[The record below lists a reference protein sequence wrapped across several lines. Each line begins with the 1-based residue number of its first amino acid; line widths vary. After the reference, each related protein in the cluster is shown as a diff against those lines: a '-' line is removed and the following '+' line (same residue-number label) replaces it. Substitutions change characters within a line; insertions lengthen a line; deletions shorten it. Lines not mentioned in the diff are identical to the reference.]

1 MEYLSKVA
9 KEHILRWIKSEK
21 HLDGYPFSANFAK
34 ETHYYHMKT
43 YRIDNLIFFYVA
55 ILCLFVAGLPARGE
69 MIPRKYSVTYF
80 SSQNGVEDGLVN
92 DIIQDH
98 KGLLW
103 FATWNGLYRF
113 DGYNFKNYKSNIED
127 QGGLTNDR
135 LLNIVEDKFGCIWV
149 LCYDSTCYRFNP
161 DKEVFEPVIQQPSNN
176 FRSISVFPNGIVWLL
191 REDGSGV
198 RVITAPHDLSMTF
211 QSYSSGEM
219 TLPAGKIRSVFMD
232 SKLRE
237 WLLTDEG
244 VYQLHDSKLSIISL
258 SDHQKSDKVP
268 FYYATELEGEIY
280 LGAHQGKVYKY
291 LLTGNLCIQTQL
303 PTSASVLSIL
313 PSAAGLIYVTDSAGL
328 FIHSP
333 SGEIK
338 QVTLDSLPL
347 LKDKTILSAKITGG
361 NLLWLSH
368 PVPGVTL
375 FDMETQ
381 HLSFIE
387 GKDELGRPL
396 DTESKFFAFEDRN
409 GILWVHPNGG
419 GFSYFDS
426 QSRQLIPFNTT
437 EQPVKWKSNDRC
449 FAAFVD
455 KQGNL
460 WMSTQ
465 LNRLKRITFIPDKFH
480 IYTPAPQDIELPDN
494 EIRALYIDKK
504 QRIWTGSRDMNVSI
518 YDAHFR
524 LLKRMNW
531 GKVYAIMQDSDGVYW
546 ISTKG
551 QGLIKATE
559 TSQGN
564 FEWQHFNYKADDPYT
579 LSSDNIYFTFQDS
592 KNRLWVATY
601 GGGLNLI
608 ETMPDGTLRFIN
620 HRNLLKKYPINHF
633 YKVRHITED
642 ERGCIWVS
650 TTAGI
655 LQFQASF
662 HSPEEID
669 FHSICREQGNVNSLS
684 NNDVQMIQCMDS
696 GKIFAITYGGGLNEL
711 FPVGGYSYHC
721 KSFTQRNGL
730 ISDIIYS
737 MHEDKK
743 GNLWLVTGGGLVKFV
758 ASAEQIQ
765 YPSEHIA
772 FNMHFSEGV
781 GATDGKQIF
790 FGTNRGLFY
799 FTPENIHKTDF
810 TPQIFFSSIWV
821 NNQEL
826 TPRKTPSILTVNP
839 DDSHSIQLPPN
850 NHTLRLV
857 FSALDMTNTEYIQY
871 AYKLEGFD
879 KNFRLTDNGHEAN
892 YTNLPAGKYVFHVK
906 STNNEGVWVENE
918 RTLSIEV
925 LPAFSETPY
934 ATMLYILL
942 IILFIVAAIYIYT
955 VFYRIKS
962 KVKNEELITQ
972 LKLSFFTDVSH
983 ELRTPLT
990 LITGPLEYIL
1000 RDESL
1005 PGKVKD
1011 TLNIIKKNSDRMQ
1024 RLVGQILDFSKI
1036 RDNKMRLSVQYV
1048 DVVSFTEEIINYF
1061 TALSQERHINLNFH
1075 TRLSETHLWVDKDK
1089 IEKVI
1094 FNLLSNAFKYTP
1106 DGKNIRVC
1114 LKDDGNAVL
1123 LQIQDEGVG
1132 IKKEKQAAIFSR
1144 YENVVPDNIHAP
1156 LSSGIGL
1163 SVAKELVEMHY
1174 GSIYVESES
1183 GRGSTFTVRLLKGK
1197 THYPLD
1203 TEYILSDWKEEASLA
1218 SNFQNELQEV
1228 DEADKS
1234 LMLIVE
1240 DNHELR
1246 TFIKQIFLET
1256 YRFVEADNGE
1266 DGLKR
1271 AISDLPDIILTDIM
1285 MPVKSG
1291 LQMLQE
1297 LRDDER
1303 TSHIPAIVLTAKT
1316 DMDSILMGIHT
1327 GADDYITKPFSINYL
1342 QAKVENIL
1350 TRRKMLQAYYCKA
1363 GYEEENEDKGG
1374 DGSIQLSEK
1383 DAAFL
1388 DKLAAIM
1395 EEQLSNPELNVDQ
1408 LVGYFSLSRT
1418 NFFHKLKS
1426 LTGMAPI
1433 TYIKEMRMRKAA
1445 ELIKENQ
1452 YTMAEIAYMVGFSDP
1467 HYFSKSF
1474 KSFWGMTSTEYAKN
1488 QTR

>member
-1 MEYLSKVA
+1 
-9 KEHILRWIKSEK
+9 
-21 HLDGYPFSANFAK
+21 
-34 ETHYYHMKT
+34 MKT
-43 YRIDNLIFFYVA
+43 YWVDILTFFCVV
-55 ILCLFVAGLPARGE
+55 ILCFFTADVLAKGA
-69 MIPRKYSVTYF
+69 ISQKYSVTYF

-113 DGYNFKNYKSNIED
+113 DGYNFKNYKSNMED
-127 QGGLTNDR
+127 LGGLTNDR
-135 LLNIVEDKFGCIWV
+135 LLDIVEDKFGCIWV

-161 DKEVFEPVIQQPSNN
+161 DKEVFEPVIQKTVNN
-176 FRSISVFPNGIVWLL
+176 FRSISVLPNGIVWLL
-191 REDGSGV
+191 REDGSAV
-198 RVITAPHDLSMTF
+198 RVVTAPEDLSMTF
-211 QSYSSGEM
+211 QFYSSRENILS
-219 TLPAGKIRSVFMD
+219 TGKIRSVFMD

-244 VYQLHDSKLSIISL
+244 VYRLYDSELSIISL
-258 SDHQKSDKVP
+258 SDCRKSEKTP
-268 FYYATELEGEIY
+268 FYFATELEECIY

-291 LLTGNLCIQTQL
+291 LLTGEFSIHTQL
-303 PTSASVLSIL
+303 PTSASVISIL
-313 PSAAGLIYVTDSAGL
+313 PSVAGLIYVTDSDGF
-328 FIHSP
+328 FIHDSL
-333 SGEIK
+333 GEIRH
-338 QVTLDSLPL
+338 VMLDSLSL
-347 LKDKTILSAKITGG
+347 LKDKTIESAKITCGD
-361 NLLWLSH
+361 LLWLVH

-375 FDMETQ
+375 FDLKTQ
-381 HLSFIE
+381 RLSFIE

-396 DTESKFFAFEDRN
+396 NTESDFFAFEDRN
-409 GILWVHPNGG
+409 DIIWVHPKGG

-426 QSRQLIPFNTT
+426 QNRRLIPFNTT

-480 IYTPAPQDIELPDN
+480 IYTPTPQDVELPDN

-518 YDAHFR
+518 YDARLR
-524 LLKRMNW
+524 LLKRMKW
-531 GKVYAIMQDSDGVYW
+531 GKVYAIMQDSAGVYW

-551 QGLIKATE
+551 QGLIKAIE

-564 FEWQHFNYKADDPYT
+564 FKLQHFKHKADDPYS
-579 LSSDNIYFTFQDS
+579 LSNDNIYFTFQDS
-592 KNRLWVATY
+592 RQRLWVATY

-620 HRNLLKKYPINHF
+620 HRNLLKRYPISHF

-642 ERGCIWVS
+642 NQGRIWVS

-655 LQFQASF
+655 LQFKVSF
-662 HSPEEID
+662 HCPEEID

-684 NNDVQMIQCMDS
+684 NNDVQMIQCMDN
-696 GKIFAITYGGGLNEL
+696 GNIFAITYGGGLNEL
-711 FPVGGYSYHC
+711 SPMGLHSYQC
-721 KSFTQRNGL
+721 KSFTQKNGL

-737 MHEDKK
+737 MHEDKQ

-781 GATDGKQIF
+781 GATDGRQIF

-810 TPQIFFSSIWV
+810 IPQIFFSSIWV

-826 TPRKTPSILTVNP
+826 TPRKTPSILSVNP
-839 DDSHSIQLPPN
+839 DDSRDMQLPPN

-871 AYKLEGFD
+871 AYKLDGFD

-892 YTNLPAGKYVFHVK
+892 YTNLPPGKYVFRVK

-918 RTLSIEV
+918 RTLSFEV
-925 LPAFSETPY
+925 LPTFSETPC
-934 ATMLYILL
+934 ATMLYFFL
-942 IILFIVAAIYIYT
+942 IVLFIAVAIYVYT
-955 VFYRIKS
+955 VFYRIKN
-962 KVKNEELITQ
+962 KAKNEELITQ

-1005 PGKVKD
+1005 SGKVRD
-1011 TLNIIKKNSDRMQ
+1011 TLKIIKKNSDRMQ

-1036 RDNKMRLSVQYV
+1036 QNSKMKLRVQYV
-1048 DVVSFTEEIINYF
+1048 DIISFTKEIINYF
-1061 TALSQERHINLNFH
+1061 TTLSQERHISLNFN
-1075 TRLSETHLWVDKDK
+1075 TQLSKVNLWVDKDK
-1089 IEKVI
+1089 LEKVI
-1094 FNLLSNAFKYTP
+1094 FNLLSNAFKYTS
-1106 DGKNIRVC
+1106 DGKNIWVSM
-1114 LKDDGNAVL
+1114 KDDGNAVL

-1132 IKKEKQAAIFSR
+1132 IKREKQKVIFNR
-1144 YENVVPDNIHAP
+1144 YENVVPDSIYAP

-1174 GSIYVESES
+1174 GSINVESEF
-1183 GRGSTFTVRLLKGK
+1183 GKGSLFTVRLLKGK
-1197 THYPLD
+1197 KHYPSD
-1203 TEYILSDWKEEASLA
+1203 TEYILSDWNEDTNLDFNS
-1218 SNFQNELQEV
+1218 QNELQELN
-1228 DEADKS
+1228 ESEKP

-1240 DNHELR
+1240 DNYELR
-1246 TFIKQIFLET
+1246 VFIKQIFQEA
-1256 YRFVEADNGE
+1256 YRFVEANNGE
-1266 DGLKR
+1266 VGLKK
-1271 AISDLPDIILTDIM
+1271 AFSDLPDMIITDIM

-1297 LRDDER
+1297 LRNDER

-1316 DMDSILMGIHT
+1316 DMDSILTGIHT
-1327 GADDYITKPFSINYL
+1327 GADDYITKPFSVNYL

-1350 TRRKMLQAYYCKA
+1350 ARRKMLQAYYCKV
-1363 GYEEENEDKGG
+1363 GYEEGNENKEKDR
-1374 DGSIQLSEK
+1374 SVQLSAR

-1388 DKLAAIM
+1388 NKLAKIM
-1395 EEQLSNPELNVDQ
+1395 EEQLGNPELNVDQ
-1408 LVGYFSLSRT
+1408 LVSYFSLSRT

-1433 TYIKEMRMRKAA
+1433 MYIKEIRMRKAA

-1474 KSFWGMTSTEYAKN
+1474 KSYWGMTSTEYAKN
-1488 QTR
+1488 QIGR

>member
-9 KEHILRWIKSEK
+9 KQHILRWIKNRKYFDE
-21 HLDGYPFSANFAK
+21 YPFSANFAK
-34 ETHYYHMKT
+34 ETHYFDMKT
-43 YRIDNLIFFYVA
+43 YWVDILTFFCVV
-55 ILCLFVAGLPARGE
+55 ILCFFTADVLAKGA
-69 MIPRKYSVTYF
+69 ISQKYSVTYF

-113 DGYNFKNYKSNIED
+113 DGYNFKNYKSNMED
-127 QGGLTNDR
+127 LGGLTNDR
-135 LLNIVEDKFGCIWV
+135 LLDIVEDKFGCIWV

-161 DKEVFEPVIQQPSNN
+161 DKEVFEPVIQKTVNN
-176 FRSISVFPNGIVWLL
+176 FRSISVLPNEIVWLL
-191 REDGSGV
+191 REDGSAV
-198 RVITAPHDLSMTF
+198 RVVTAPEDLSMTF
-211 QSYSSGEM
+211 QFYSSRENILS
-219 TLPAGKIRSVFMD
+219 TGKIRSVFMD

-244 VYQLHDSKLSIISL
+244 VYRLYDSELSIISL
-258 SDHQKSDKVP
+258 SDCRKSEKTP
-268 FYYATELEGEIY
+268 FYFATELEECIY

-291 LLTGNLCIQTQL
+291 LLTGEFSIHTQL
-303 PTSASVLSIL
+303 PTSASVISIL
-313 PSAAGLIYVTDSAGL
+313 PSVAGLIYVTDSDGF
-328 FIHSP
+328 FIHDSL
-333 SGEIK
+333 GEIRH
-338 QVTLDSLPL
+338 VMLDSLSL
-347 LKDKTILSAKITGG
+347 LKDKTIESAKITCGD
-361 NLLWLSH
+361 LLWLVH

-375 FDMETQ
+375 FDLKTQ
-381 HLSFIE
+381 RLSFIE

-396 DTESKFFAFEDRN
+396 NTESDFFAFEDRN
-409 GILWVHPNGG
+409 DIIWVHPKGG

-426 QSRQLIPFNTT
+426 QNRRLIPFNTT

-480 IYTPAPQDIELPDN
+480 IYTPAPQDVELPDN

-518 YDAHFR
+518 YDARLR
-524 LLKRMNW
+524 LLKRMKW
-531 GKVYAIMQDSDGVYW
+531 GKVYAIMQDSAGVYW

-551 QGLIKATE
+551 QGLIKAIE

-564 FEWQHFNYKADDPYT
+564 FKLQHFKHKADDPYS
-579 LSSDNIYFTFQDS
+579 LSNDNIYFTFQDS
-592 KNRLWVATY
+592 RQRLWVATY

-620 HRNLLKKYPINHF
+620 HRNLLKRYPISHF

-642 ERGCIWVS
+642 NQGRIWVS

-655 LQFQASF
+655 LQFKVSF
-662 HSPEEID
+662 HCPEEID

-684 NNDVQMIQCMDS
+684 NNDVQMIQCMDN
-696 GKIFAITYGGGLNEL
+696 GNIFAITYGGGLNEL
-711 FPVGGYSYHC
+711 SPMGLHSYQC
-721 KSFTQRNGL
+721 KSFTQKNGL

-737 MHEDKK
+737 MHEDKQ

-765 YPSEHIA
+765 YSSEHIA

-810 TPQIFFSSIWV
+810 IPQIFFSSIWV

-826 TPRKTPSILTVNP
+826 TPRKTPSILSVNP
-839 DDSHSIQLPPN
+839 DNSKDMQLPPN

-871 AYKLEGFD
+871 AYKLDGFD

-892 YTNLPAGKYVFHVK
+892 YTNLPPGKYVFRVK

-918 RTLSIEV
+918 RTLSFEV
-925 LPAFSETPY
+925 LPTFSETPC
-934 ATMLYILL
+934 ATMLYFFL
-942 IILFIVAAIYIYT
+942 IVLFIAVAIYVYT
-955 VFYRIKS
+955 VFYRIKN
-962 KVKNEELITQ
+962 KAKNEELITQ

-1005 PGKVKD
+1005 SGKVRD
-1011 TLNIIKKNSDRMQ
+1011 TLKIIKKNSDRMQ

-1036 RDNKMRLSVQYV
+1036 QNSKMKLRVQYV
-1048 DVVSFTEEIINYF
+1048 DIISFTKEIINYF
-1061 TALSQERHINLNFH
+1061 TTLSQERHISLNFN
-1075 TRLSETHLWVDKDK
+1075 TQLSKVNLWVDKDK
-1089 IEKVI
+1089 LEKVI
-1094 FNLLSNAFKYTP
+1094 FNLLSNAFKYTS
-1106 DGKNIRVC
+1106 DGKNIWVSM
-1114 LKDDGNAVL
+1114 KDDGNAVL

-1132 IKKEKQAAIFSR
+1132 IKREKQKVIFNR
-1144 YENVVPDNIHAP
+1144 YENVVPDSIYAP

-1174 GSIYVESES
+1174 GSINVESEF
-1183 GRGSTFTVRLLKGK
+1183 GKGSLFTVRLLKGK
-1197 THYPLD
+1197 KHYPSD
-1203 TEYILSDWKEEASLA
+1203 TEYILSDWNEDTNLDFNS
-1218 SNFQNELQEV
+1218 QNELQELN
-1228 DEADKS
+1228 ESEKP

-1240 DNHELR
+1240 DNYELR
-1246 TFIKQIFLET
+1246 VFIKQIFQEA
-1256 YRFVEADNGE
+1256 YRFVEANNGE
-1266 DGLKR
+1266 VGLKK
-1271 AISDLPDIILTDIM
+1271 AFSDLPDMIITDIM

-1297 LRDDER
+1297 LRNDER

-1316 DMDSILMGIHT
+1316 DMDSILTGIHT
-1327 GADDYITKPFSINYL
+1327 GADDYITKPFSVNYL

-1350 TRRKMLQAYYCKA
+1350 ARRKMLQAYYCKV
-1363 GYEEENEDKGG
+1363 GYEEGNENKEKDR
-1374 DGSIQLSEK
+1374 SVQLSAR

-1388 DKLAAIM
+1388 NKLAKIM
-1395 EEQLSNPELNVDQ
+1395 EEQLGNPELNVDQ
-1408 LVGYFSLSRT
+1408 LVSYFSLSRT

-1433 TYIKEMRMRKAA
+1433 MYIKEIRMRKAA

-1474 KSFWGMTSTEYAKN
+1474 KSYWRMTSTEYAKN
-1488 QTR
+1488 QIGR